1 MRVQIEDC
9 KFLTITDSKNIS
21 FNLSKDV
28 DNNLS
33 CEIDFIIKNNKLF
46 TEHKMKNYT
55 GQLLSQCNHGK

>member
-1 MRVQIEDC
+1 MGVQIEDN

-33 CEIDFIIKNNKLF
+33 CETHFIIKTINFSLSIKWNI
-46 TEHKMKNYT
+46 
-55 GQLLSQCNHGK
+55 GQLLSQYNHGK